1 MPSGTRSRG
10 GPILA
15 SAKLSPYLSAREL
28 PHGIDKEV
36 RAPVATAPQSSG
48 AKGIALSGG
57 GIRSATFSLGALQ
70 SLAKHHQLNT
80 FDYLSTVSGAGYIG
94 SWLSA
99 WISREGLPAVE
110 TALGNCG
117 SAEDSQP
124 MSAEAPPV
132 TWLRKY
138 SNYLTPRVGLLS
150 IDSLTLISIWVRNV
164 LPNMTIVISFIVTML
179 LIPKIILPYVP
190 SLAQTRGLMHVA
202 DFFGLLILPM
212 MICVNLTNVNSQIER
227 FSIGQMLMK
236 VRGVVLTVI
245 CPGLVAV
252 P

>member
-1 MPSGTRSRG
+1 
-10 GPILA
+10 
-15 SAKLSPYLSAREL
+15 
-28 PHGIDKEV
+28 
-36 RAPVATAPQSSG
+36 
-48 AKGIALSGG
+48 
-57 GIRSATFSLGALQ
+57 
-70 SLAKHHQLNT
+70 
-80 FDYLSTVSGAGYIG
+80 
-94 SWLSA
+94 
-99 WISREGLPAVE
+99 
-110 TALGNCG
+110 
-117 SAEDSQP
+117 